1 MNNGSQR
8 PTEETI
14 VPQLLD
20 AVENLCATEN
30 PDNVGMR
37 QIAAEASLSVGVAYR
52 YFESKDALI
61 GAALDRMAERLANA
75 ATGADNPGVAIDALR
90 VALDANPAFPRLVTW
105 TIMNGVNVSE
115 LMSKHPVVREVAAAA
130 ASRGHEDPQT
140 AAGITALMAIAAAV
154 YGPMINR
161 ALQRDTD
168 DQRLYDSAMDMLGDW
183 IDNRESLPSG

>member
-1 MNNGSQR
+1 MNNGSRR

-20 AVENLCATEN
+20 AVEILCATEN

-61 GAALDRMAERLANA
+61 GAALDRMAERLADA
-75 ATGADNPGVAIDALR
+75 ATGAIDPGAAIDALWNS
-90 VALDANPAFPRLVTW
+90 LDANPAFPRLVTW
-105 TIMNGVNVSE
+105 TIMNGINVSD
-115 LMSKHPVVREVAAAA
+115 LMSKHPVLRDVATAA

-140 AAGITALMAIAAAV
+140 AAGITALIAIAAAV
-154 YGPMINR
+154 YGPTINR
-161 ALQRDTD
+161 AMQRDAD
-168 DQRLYDSAMDMLGDW
+168 DQRLYDSATDMLADW
-183 IDNRESLPSG
+183 ISKQEPRAS

>member
-1 MNNGSQR
+1 MNNGSRR

-20 AVENLCATEN
+20 AVESLCATEN

-61 GAALDRMAERLANA
+61 GAALDRMAQRLADA
-75 ATGADNPGVAIDALR
+75 ATGATDPGAAIEALWT
-90 VALDANPAFPRLVTW
+90 ALDANPAFPRLVTW
-105 TIMNGVNVSE
+105 TIMNGINVSE
-115 LMSKHPVVREVAAAA
+115 LMSKHPVLRDVAAAA

-161 ALQRDTD
+161 AMQRDAD
-168 DQRLYDSAMDMLGDW
+168 DQRLYNSATDMLTDW
-183 IDNRESLPSG
+183 IDKQDPPTS